1 MTKGTMTNFDICK
14 AATEFLLKRGY
25 TPSFSEEE
33 LKVECDV
40 DGINFSVYGLDD
52 EHYFGYSCRFDYG
65 RALSADEK
73 DEVTK
78 RFKNEEPVIFE
89 NLHFVEDGVILSCA
103 LPTEF
108 FTEDDAEEVITSLH
122 RTGGIIK
129 YLKTNLT
136 KCDRRKNMINL
147 NKVMKQAEQR
157 LNSLGYS
164 PKHNYDDQLDC
175 IINGISFAIYGS
187 DDGKTFGFGCIFE
200 PETNKYADGFFEE
213 LQVNF
218 EGKYAPFQNL
228 QMSDDGFIHLEGE
241 SDIYNDSLIDD
252 VVRALS
258 AEEYVANVI
267 KAKSYVWEEN

>member
-1 MTKGTMTNFDICK
+1 VEHLLEVEHHKDKEEIAEIFDK
-14 AATEFLLKRGY
+14 
-25 TPSFSEEE
+25 
-33 LKVECDV
+33 
-40 DGINFSVYGLDD
+40 
-52 EHYFGYSCRFDYG
+52 
-65 RALSADEK
+65 
-73 DEVTK
+73 
-78 RFKNEEPVIFE
+78 EEPVIFE
-89 NLHFVEDGVILSCA
+89 NLHFSEDGVLITTV

-108 FTEDDAEEVITSLH
+108 YDEDVLNDAILALH
-122 RTGGIIK
+122 QRGGLIE
-129 YLKTNLT
+129 YLKTNST
-136 KCDRRKNMINL
+136 KCDRRRNMMNF
-147 NKVMKQAEQR
+147 NKVMEKAEQR

-187 DDGKTFGFGCIFE
+187 DDGKTFDFGCIFE
-200 PETNKYADGFFEE
+200 PATDKYADGFFEE

>member
-1 MTKGTMTNFDICK
+1 MMKGTMTNSDIINKLC
-14 AATEFLLKRGY
+14 EMLSDSGY
-25 TPSFSEEE
+25 TYEYGKEDGW
-33 LKVECDV
+33 LECVV
-40 DGINFSVYGLDD
+40 DGMLFAAYAPEDD
-52 EHYFGYSCRFDYG
+52 LFGYSCQFD
-65 RALSADEK
+65 
-73 DEVTK
+73 
-78 RFKNEEPVIFE
+78 FKNSLSDRDKENIARMFDKEEPVIFE
-89 NLHFVEDGVILSCA
+89 NLHFSDDGVLITTV

-108 FTEDDAEEVITSLH
+108 YDEDLLDEVIRSLCH
-122 RTGGIIK
+122 GGGLIE

-136 KCDRRKNMINL
+136 KCDRRRNMMNF
-147 NKVMKQAEQR
+147 NKVMEKAEQR

-200 PETNKYADGFFEE
+200 PATDKYADGFFEE

-228 QMSDDGFIHLEGE
+228 LMSDDGFIHLVGE

>member
-1 MTKGTMTNFDICK
+1 MMNF
-14 AATEFLLKRGY
+14 
-25 TPSFSEEE
+25 
-33 LKVECDV
+33 
-40 DGINFSVYGLDD
+40 
-52 EHYFGYSCRFDYG
+52 
-65 RALSADEK
+65 
-73 DEVTK
+73 
-78 RFKNEEPVIFE
+78 
-89 NLHFVEDGVILSCA
+89 
-103 LPTEF
+103 
-108 FTEDDAEEVITSLH
+108 
-122 RTGGIIK
+122 
-129 YLKTNLT
+129 
-136 KCDRRKNMINL
+136 
-147 NKVMKQAEQR
+147 NKVMEQAEQR
-157 LNSLGYS
+157 LSSLGYS

-200 PETNKYADGFFEE
+200 PATDKYADSFFEQ